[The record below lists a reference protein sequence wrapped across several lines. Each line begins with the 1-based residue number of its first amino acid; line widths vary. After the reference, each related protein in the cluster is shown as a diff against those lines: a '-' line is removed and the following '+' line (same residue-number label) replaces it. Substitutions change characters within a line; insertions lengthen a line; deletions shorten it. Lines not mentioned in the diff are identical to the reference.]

1 MENGGPMI
9 TAVVLIDAVHDRIPE
24 VAQTLAEIDG
34 VSEVYSV
41 AGRFDLVAMVRVAEH
56 DQLADV
62 IAGAVDRVPGVQRTE
77 TLIAFRAYSRHDLEA
92 AFSLGLDDA

>member
-1 MENGGPMI
+1 MI

-24 VAQTLAEIDG
+24 VAEALADIDG

-41 AGRFDLVAMVRVAEH
+41 AGRFDLVAMVRVTGHER
-56 DQLADV
+56 LADV
-62 IAGAVDRVPGVQRTE
+62 IAGTVDRVPGVERTE

-92 AFSLGLDDA
+92 AFSLGLG

>member
-1 MENGGPMI
+1 MI

-24 VAQTLAEIDG
+24 VAQALAEIDG

-41 AGRFDLVAMVRVAEH
+41 AGRVDLVAMVRVAEH
-56 DQLADV
+56 EQLADV
-62 IAGAVDRVPGVQRTE
+62 IAGAVDRVSGIERTE

-92 AFSLGLDDA
+92 AFSLGLS